1 MLTTDQK
8 ETILRK
14 AGVTV
19 PAFPF
24 GASGDQQQ
32 QADARPIVKRAL
44 QADARPDPHDHWA
57 RTIDALFAEYSAA
70 RAARSLLESDLARRR
85 DASSRST

>member
-8 ETILRK
+8 ATILRR

-24 GASGDQQQ
+24 RSGGDQQQ
-32 QADARPIVKRAL
+32 QADARPIVKQEQ
-44 QADARPDPHDHWA
+44 QADARHDPHAQWA
-57 RTIDALFAEYSAA
+57 RTIDALFAAYSTA
-70 RAARSLLESDLARRR
+70 RAAQSLYEAEQSRR
-85 DASSRST
+85 DGAPLSI